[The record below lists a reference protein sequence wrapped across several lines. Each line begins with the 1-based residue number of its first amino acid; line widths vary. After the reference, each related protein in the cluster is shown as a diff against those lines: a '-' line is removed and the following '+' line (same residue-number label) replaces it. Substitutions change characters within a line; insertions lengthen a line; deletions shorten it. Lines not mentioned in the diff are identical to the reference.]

1 MRSAY
6 EFLKFN
12 WLLEDE
18 EATFQPQDGDIDR
31 HPYPVPSEMGA
42 ADFTKIELALG
53 MTLFRTTRRFTPASL
68 GQLIHIG
75 HVEAAFP
82 SESLMVQTVV
92 GGQVIHREKYPA
104 AELIFRPGIDLFRLA
119 DRLIVDPMVDGSS
132 DLTMTA
138 LTISRTVLGHLVG
151 HNIAE
156 RTLDALDLTPAP
168 RIQVR
173 QIPFLVSAHLHNAIP
188 RDLNGASRRLLCQAR
203 VLEYLTALIEHLG
216 TNVMEAQPIS
226 SSRRQSQALYQQLI
240 SMQGK
245 LPTLEELAVQF
256 NVSARSLNNAFKAE
270 YGQSIHA
277 FIAEYRLIEAH
288 SAIEN
293 SDTPL
298 KTLAKRLG
306 YIHPNH
312 FLAAFRRKFG
322 YPPGSLRKRQ
332 ARKP

>member
-6 EFLKFN
+6 EFLKFS

-18 EATFQPQDGDIDR
+18 EANFQPWDGDVDR
-31 HPYPVPSEMGA
+31 HPYPMPPEVGEAS
-42 ADFTKIELALG
+42 FSKIELALG

-75 HVEAAFP
+75 HVEGAFP
-82 SESLMVQTVV
+82 GESLMVQTVV
-92 GGQVIHREKYPA
+92 GGQIIHHERYPA

-119 DRLIVDPMVDGSS
+119 DRLSVDPVVDGSA
-132 DLTMTA
+132 DVIMTA

-151 HNIAE
+151 QDIAE

-168 RIQVR
+168 RIKVR
-173 QIPFLVSAHLHNAIP
+173 SMPPHVSAHLHNAIP
-188 RDLNGASRRLLCQAR
+188 HDLNGASRRLLCQAR
-203 VLEYLTALIEHLG
+203 ALEYLTALIEHLG
-216 TNVMEAQPIS
+216 TNIAASPPVSVSKKQA
-226 SSRRQSQALYQQLI
+226 QALHQQLT

-270 YGQSIHA
+270 YGQPIHA
-277 FIAEYRLIEAH
+277 FITEHRLAEAH
-288 SAIEN
+288 KAIES
-293 SDTPL
+293 SDIPL
-298 KTLAKRLG
+298 KTLAQRLG
-306 YIHPNH
+306 YIHTNH

-322 YPPGSLRKRQ
+322 YPPGSLRKRET
-332 ARKP
+332 RET